1 VELTVEG
8 IDRVLKKLTAK
19 QLLKPLGD
27 YLLRI
32 GIATQSKARER
43 APVDTGRLVSSIAYL
58 APDSILE
65 EDNAEPPLWV
75 RVGTN
80 VNANSFYYPRAL
92 DESERYH
99 YRGKLPGLVGTPTQ
113 GWFSETPGL
122 LESEYAKIGD
132 KLLSDIS
139 DLWGKQ

>member
-1 VELTVEG
+1 MELTVEG
-8 IDRVLKKLTAK
+8 IDRVLKKLDPK
-19 QLLKPLGD
+19 KLLKPLEG

-32 GIATQSKARER
+32 GIATQGKARER

-65 EDNAEPPLWV
+65 IDNSEPPMWV
-75 RVGTN
+75 KVGTN
-80 VNANSFYYPRAL
+80 VNANGFYYPKAL

-122 LESEYAKIGD
+122 LQDEYAKIGD
-132 KLLSDIS
+132 RLLSDIS